1 MQAIEMYADIINL
14 PGPVRSEVSLR
25 RHPRMPLSQRAKIFM
40 PFAALAG
47 YEEAVRAK
55 EVPYEPKRELDP
67 EERDALNRRL
77 QRLRQLSKDGPT
89 ARRNRVR
96 VKVVYFQICTD
107 RWNDAFG
114 KDGLY
119 ETVEGLVNRVDTV
132 RKVLVIDG
140 TEIPFS
146 DIYTLTILGSMSYAG
161 PD

>member
-1 MQAIEMYADIINL
+1 MQAIEKYTDIISL

-55 EVPYEPKRELDP
+55 EVPYEPKRVLDP
-67 EERDALNRRL
+67 EEWDALNRRL
-77 QRLRQLSKDGPT
+77 QRLQQLSKDGPT
-89 ARRNRVR
+89 SRRNRVMAR
-96 VKVVYFQICTD
+96 IVYFQVCTD

-114 KDGLY
+114 KGGLY
-119 ETVEGLVNRVDTV
+119 KTVEGLVNRVDTV
-132 RKVLVIDG
+132 RKALVIDG
-140 TEIPFS
+140 EEISFS
-146 DIYTLTILGSMSYAG
+146 DIYTVTILGSMSYAG